1 MSDRQ
6 TSITVVDEF
15 AQVVGIETTYNC
27 SVTYADS
34 RDSKYGKISDRGVPL
49 SIEYPVESAD
59 DHQYLQQVE
68 DQVAVYNRSRNNYES
83 CSHSEFDAAI
93 LAMLPIALDAED
105 LQLSDFHTSTQYVY
119 SLIIK
124 KARNLRSNEAIAD
137 YLKSNKDLADEIGF
151 ESVPEDQSTFW
162 YHYDD
167 VDDNLVAPVVTRLVH
182 AAYRNGIEIPEKTRR
197 KYHLEEYDTID
208 VTKLSQGLENEVLQ
222 NWMDE
227 ILDDIIEPV
236 KFGRAHNVTYTEGEI
251 IGATALAALINGPY
265 SAPVFGSWIF
275 DDANIISG
283 DHLYTLIESLD
294 KQTIDDIFRKV
305 NNRII
310 RYASEI
316 GFFGRSQNVALD
328 TTWVNWWGQGSN
340 DDLRL
345 INNPERCDSDRG
357 WCFAA
362 LALMFNGSRFVLGID
377 LVQDKSD
384 TIDIFRGQLRDAYQ
398 AGINIGRIH
407 SDREFYAGDTVDM
420 CRTIAGNDYAIR
432 VKLRKNGEPPEKIK
446 SMDLSPGEAK
456 IVEDI
461 DFANIQPKI
470 NVCGHL
476 VPENSN
482 RSTKLVGFLT
492 DMTEDDVQASSL
504 YQTFNNRW
512 SVESF
517 FKQLK
522 HGLAPKTK
530 SPDPLARLFF
540 FKMGN
545 VFYNIHVLINR
556 ARSPKYGY
564 RLNVPYYQVL
574 MAIANSIF
582 DSA

>member
-1 MSDRQ
+1 MQ
-6 TSITVVDEF
+6 
-15 AQVVGIETTYNC
+15 
-27 SVTYADS
+27 
-34 RDSKYGKISDRGVPL
+34 KY
-49 SIEYPVESAD
+49 
-59 DHQYLQQVE
+59 
-68 DQVAVYNRSRNNYES
+68 
-83 CSHSEFDAAI
+83 
-93 LAMLPIALDAED
+93 D
-105 LQLSDFHTSTQYVY
+105 L
-119 SLIIK
+119 
-124 KARNLRSNEAIAD
+124 
-137 YLKSNKDLADEIGF
+137 G
-151 ESVPEDQSTFW
+151 
-162 YHYDD
+162 
-167 VDDNLVAPVVTRLVH
+167 
-182 AAYRNGIEIPEKTRR
+182 
-197 KYHLEEYDTID
+197 EYDTID
-208 VTKLSQGLENEVLQ
+208 VTELSQGLENKVLQ

-227 ILDDIIEPV
+227 ILDDITEPV
-236 KFGRAHNVTYTEGEI
+236 KFGRAHNTTYSDSEI
-251 IGATALAALINGPY
+251 IGATALAALINGPH
-265 SAPVFGSWIF
+265 SAPTFGSWIF
-275 DDANIISG
+275 DDNIISA

-305 NNRII
+305 NGRII

-316 GFFGRSQNVALD
+316 GFFGCSQNVALD
-328 TTWVNWWGQGSN
+328 TTWVNWSGQGSN

-362 LALMFNGSRFVLGID
+362 LALMFNRSRFVLGID
-377 LVQDKSD
+377 LVQNKSD

-407 SDREFYAGDTVDM
+407 SDREFYAGDAVDM
-420 CRTIAGNDYAIR
+420 CRAIAGNDYAIR
-432 VKLRKNGEPPEKIK
+432 VKLSKNGEPPEKIR

-456 IVEDI
+456 IVEDL
-461 DFANIQPKI
+461 DFANLQQKV
-470 NVCGHL
+470 NACGHRI
-476 VPENSN
+476 PKNSN
-482 RSTKLVGFLT
+482 RSTKLIGFLT
-492 DMTEDDVQASSL
+492 DMTEDNVQPSSL
-504 YQTFNNRW
+504 YQTYNNRW

-530 SPDPLARLFF
+530 SPDPMARLFF

-582 DSA
+582 TST